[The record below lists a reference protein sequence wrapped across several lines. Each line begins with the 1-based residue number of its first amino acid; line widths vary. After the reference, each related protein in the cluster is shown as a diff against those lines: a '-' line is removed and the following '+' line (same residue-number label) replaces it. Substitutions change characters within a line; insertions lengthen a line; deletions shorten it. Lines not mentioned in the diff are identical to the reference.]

1 MDESQSIMLSGKEAE
16 TKGYIL
22 YNSIYCYPGE
32 GKTAGK
38 RITLVSTGNGDW
50 RRGVTAKRKHFGAI
64 EMFYILMVAT

>member
-32 GKTAGK
+32 GKTTGK
-38 RITLVSTGNGDW
+38 TITLVSIGNGEW
-50 RRGVTAKRKHFGAI
+50 TRGLTAKGKYFGAM